1 MQSSVFFQ
9 LIRGLF
15 SDFFGR
21 AIFAKKLMAKW
32 TNLYIPYREVKLLL
46 LFFAVFS
53 LSPGLQNYDITKLVR
68 KRPLEEV
75 EIITAAKEKIR

>member
-1 MQSSVFFQ
+1 
-9 LIRGLF
+9 
-15 SDFFGR
+15 
-21 AIFAKKLMAKW
+21 MAKW

-75 EIITAAKEKIR
+75 EIITAAKEKIRWSNIKTYKACVGTRLGMDG

>member
-1 MQSSVFFQ
+1 
-9 LIRGLF
+9 
-15 SDFFGR
+15 
-21 AIFAKKLMAKW
+21 MAKW

-53 LSPGLQNYDITKLVR
+53 LSPGLQNYDITKHNCPITFLVR

>member
-1 MQSSVFFQ
+1 
-9 LIRGLF
+9 
-15 SDFFGR
+15 
-21 AIFAKKLMAKW
+21 MAKW

-53 LSPGLQNYDITKLVR
+53 LSPDLQNYDITKHNWSITFLVR

-75 EIITAAKEKIR
+75 EIITAAKEKIRWSNIKTYKACSGTRLGMDG